1 MRKLQRS
8 QFVSLHQIYQEA
20 LKTFTSAEIK
30 KITPRI
36 FRASSTLNC
45 AYALFIDH
53 LYQGRTD
60 YSSAYRSSEVF
71 STGKNL
77 FDIWKKQMEV
87 FQPGDEYAL
96 VDEFARL
103 LKLRSWYIWKTD
115 DVPDLSHTELP
126 STNTTLLTTD
136 KPEAYTYCLDAL
148 RRFDGKSR
156 DEIFAV
162 ASEIGIL
169 GMNGI
174 DHTSDKTYSLKAYP
188 GEIFTGLSLLCLMYV
203 GFKLYDPSVNSGLDF
218 AEAYK
223 MALEAHKAMVH

>member
-1 MRKLQRS
+1 
-8 QFVSLHQIYQEA
+8 
-20 LKTFTSAEIK
+20 
-30 KITPRI
+30 
-36 FRASSTLNC
+36 
-45 AYALFIDH
+45 

-60 YSSAYRSSEVF
+60 YASAYRSSEIF

-87 FQPGDEYAL
+87 FQPGDEYIL

-115 DVPDLSHTELP
+115 DVPDLSPTELSSAKTAP
-126 STNTTLLTTD
+126 LTTD
-136 KPEAYTYCLDAL
+136 KPEAYIYCLDAL

-174 DHTSDKTYSLKAYP
+174 DHTSAKTYSLKAYP
-188 GEIFTGLSLLCLMYV
+188 GETFTGLSLLCLMYV
-203 GFKLYDPSVNSGLDF
+203 GFKLYDPSINSGLDF
-218 AEAYK
+218 VEAYE
-223 MALEAHKAMVH
+223 MALEAHKAAVH